1 MFNGRRFARFTFT
14 PPAGTLFQPSSL
26 TGWKNASNTVR
37 CACLSTMR
45 NPTISPHSGVG
56 PVTHNRSHNTLSLM
70 PSPLLDIQA
79 RDYRKVHKYN
89 PWRH

>member
-37 CACLSTMR
+37 CALPVDDAQADNLPAFGSR
-45 NPTISPHSGVG
+45 SGHAQPKPQHSLAHA
-56 PVTHNRSHNTLSLM
+56 VT
-70 PSPLLDIQA
+70 PS
-79 RDYRKVHKYN
+79 
-89 PWRH
+89 